1 MAWQPGG
8 STFRFARVLCC
19 PFGLRFARA
28 ESQLIVA
35 LEFRSGASATNSP
48 QPRSMMSATSTSA
61 ATKNWWRVR
70 VGGAA
75 TFRVESL
82 FVLATLI
89 VVMSVAAWPFFLSIS
104 NALNILLATATIG
117 VLAIGM
123 TFVISS
129 AGIDLSVGSIMA
141 FSGVVGSLS
150 VNVLDL
156 PWPLG
161 IVMCLLAGAAAG
173 SINGLII
180 TRGGVP
186 PFIVTLGMLGVARG
200 VALVLTNGV
209 PVYGLPA
216 PMLFLGQGRPF
227 GVPAPV
233 ILLIATA
240 AVAHVL
246 LSHTRFGLY
255 AQVIGDNEGAARAM
269 GVHVQ
274 RHKWGLY
281 TLSGGLAGL
290 AGLIFAARVN
300 SGDPTA
306 GLNYELT
313 AITATIIGGTNLFGG
328 RGSIVGTLIGALI
341 MGVLQNG
348 LNLLAVSSYYQQIA
362 IGSVLV
368 LAVWLDRLNNLEARP
383 K

>member
-1 MAWQPGG
+1 MTASIAPA
-8 STFRFARVLCC
+8 SPSRIAVAASFRLESLAVL
-19 PFGLRFARA
+19 
-28 ESQLIVA
+28 VA
-35 LEFRSGASATNSP
+35 LIAI
-48 QPRSMMSATSTSA
+48 MSWW
-61 ATKNWWRVR
+61 NW
-70 VGGAA
+70 
-75 TFRVESL
+75 
-82 FVLATLI
+82 
-89 VVMSVAAWPFFLSIS
+89 PYFLTTS

-129 AGIDLSVGSIMA
+129 AGIDLSVGSLMA
-141 FSGVVGSLS
+141 FSGVIGSQT
-150 VNVLDL
+150 VNVLNM
-156 PWPLG
+156 PWPVC
-161 IVMCLLAGAAAG
+161 IVACIAAGAFAG
-173 SINGLII
+173 MVNGLLI
-180 TRGGVP
+180 TRGSIP

-216 PMLFLGQGRPF
+216 PIVFLGQGRPW
-227 GVPAPV
+227 GMPVPV
-233 ILLIATA
+233 ILLLATA
-240 AVAHVL
+240 CVAHVL

-255 AQVIGDNEGAARAM
+255 AQVIGDNEAAARAM
-269 GVHVQ
+269 GVRVERQ
-274 RHKWGLY
+274 KTMLY
-281 TLSGGLAGL
+281 ALSGGFAGL

-300 SGDPTA
+300 AGDPTA

-348 LNLLAVSSYYQQIA
+348 LNLHAVSSYYQQIA

-368 LAVWLDRLNNLEARP
+368 LAVWLDRLNAGQRRSR
-383 K
+383 